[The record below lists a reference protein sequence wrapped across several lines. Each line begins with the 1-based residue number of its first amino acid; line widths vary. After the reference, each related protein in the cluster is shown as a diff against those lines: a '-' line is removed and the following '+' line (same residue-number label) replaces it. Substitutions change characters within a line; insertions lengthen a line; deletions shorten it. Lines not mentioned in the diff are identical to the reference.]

1 MKKREFAENEQRIV
15 GNKCL
20 YKCVWGG
27 FSGGGGGVDLF
38 VFVMLV
44 SECEAGA
51 NFVITRIKRRRGKKK
66 QQLRQKLKR
75 RNGKEKNRHL
85 NCNEELVKRAEP

>member
-44 SECEAGA
+44 SEC
-51 NFVITRIKRRRGKKK
+51 
-66 QQLRQKLKR
+66 
-75 RNGKEKNRHL
+75 
-85 NCNEELVKRAEP
+85 